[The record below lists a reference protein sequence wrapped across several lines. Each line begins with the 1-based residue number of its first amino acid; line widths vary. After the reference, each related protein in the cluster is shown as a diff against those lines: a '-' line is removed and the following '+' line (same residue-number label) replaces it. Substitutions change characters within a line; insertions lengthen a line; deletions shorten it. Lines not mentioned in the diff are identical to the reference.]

1 MSSPKSI
8 GDEIRIPPP
17 EKQGRQTLAL
27 ALVLKADTAGT
38 HEAVM
43 AGLQTFHAG
52 DVGDPSILCALE
64 DIAPVVAVRGNTD
77 KGSWSLQL
85 PKTEM
90 VPVGDA
96 FVYLIHDI
104 HELDLDPRSAGI
116 RVIVHGHT
124 HQPSIKHHHGV
135 LYLNP
140 GGAGHRRFDYPVSVA
155 TLDIL
160 HMDIVPRIIS
170 LDIG

>member
-1 MSSPKSI
+1 MNRNGRGLFPDLHHRTPVRI
-8 GDEIRIPPP
+8 GVLSDTHGLLRP
-17 EKQGRQTLAL
+17 EVGD
-27 ALVLKADTAGT
+27 VLFGAD
-38 HEAVM
+38 
-43 AGLQTFHAG
+43 LILHAG

-104 HELDLDPRSAGI
+104 HELDLDPQSAGI

-124 HQPSIKHHHGV
+124 HQPSIKHHQGV